1 MSSNDRPSSEP
12 ASETMDSFA
21 AMFEAD
27 SKARPKRGVSRS
39 FRVGEPVEG
48 TVVRVGKDAV
58 FVDLDG
64 KQEGYIDSVSLAE
77 TDSLASISIGDTL
90 RAVVIEIDGRHGGI
104 RLGKSAPKGRGAET
118 LIASMESGLPV
129 EGMVS
134 GTNKGGLEVQVE
146 GIRAFCPARQAD
158 SRFVT
163 DLNAFIGQKL
173 KFMVLSVKDGGRDV
187 TLSRRAVLE
196 REGEEARAKLE
207 GKLAVGAVLRGK
219 VVSTRDFGA
228 FVDLGG
234 VEGLLPVSELSH
246 DRALRTDD
254 VVKIGDDIEVQI
266 LRIEPDEKK
275 PGHQKMTLSLKALA
289 GDPWEAIAPTLVE
302 GAILDGKVLRLAPFG
317 AFVQLKSGIDGLLHV
332 SELALDDKGQPKL
345 PEVGSTISVK
355 IVKVDL
361 ASKRVGL
368 APAEGGSGGTAAAK
382 PRPRAALE
390 QGTIVSGKVSRV
402 ESFGVFVQIDGA
414 GARGLLPAQE
424 LLRGKIGMDL
434 HKLWPLGTD
443 VKAKIISVDASGR
456 IRLSIEA
463 MKNDE
468 ERASFDDYRAKEQ
481 ERSAGNL
488 GALGQKLKQLGLTK
502 APEKSASEK
511 KAPEKK
517 PASAGNPAGV
527 KKR

>member
-1 MSSNDRPSSEP
+1 MSSNDRNSHEP
-12 ASETMDSFA
+12 QESAASESFA
-21 AMFEAD
+21 ALFEAD
-27 SKARPKRGVSRS
+27 SKARPKRGAGRA

-48 TVVRVGKDAV
+48 TVVRIGKDAV

-64 KQEGYIDSVSLAE
+64 KQEGYLEDVELRDA
-77 TDSLASISIGDTL
+77 TGALTVSIGEVI
-90 RAVVIEIDGRHGGI
+90 RAVIVEMGGRHGGV

-129 EGMVS
+129 EGTVS

-158 SRFVT
+158 VRFVT
-163 DLNAFIGQKL
+163 DLTAFIGQRL
-173 KFMVLSVKDGGRDV
+173 KFMVTAVKEGGRDV

-196 REGEEARAKLE
+196 RENEEARAKLE
-207 GKLAVGAVLRGK
+207 GKLAAGAVLRGR

-254 VVKIGDDIEVQI
+254 VVKVGEEIDVQI
-266 LRIEPDEKK
+266 LRIEPDEKRA
-275 PGHQKMTLSLKALA
+275 GQQKITLSLKALA
-289 GDPWEAIAPTLVE
+289 GDPWEAIAPTLQE
-302 GAILDGKVLRLAPFG
+302 GAILEGKVARLAPFG

-332 SELALDDKGQPKL
+332 SEVTLDDKGQPKL
-345 PEVGSTISVK
+345 PAVGETIPVK
-355 IVKVDL
+355 IVKIDL
-361 ASKRVGL
+361 AQKRVGL
-368 APAEGGSGGTAAAK
+368 APAEGGSGGVTRA
-382 PRPRAALE
+382 RPRAAALE
-390 QGTIVSGKVSRV
+390 QGAIVTGKVSRV

-424 LLRGKIGMDL
+424 LLRGRLGGDL

-443 VKAKIISVDASGR
+443 VKAKVVSVDAAGK

-463 MKNDE
+463 MKADE
-468 ERASFDDYRAKEQ
+468 ERASFEDYRAKEQ
-481 ERSAGNL
+481 ERASGNL
-488 GALGQKLKQLGLTK
+488 GALGQKLKLAGIVA
-502 APEKSASEK
+502 APDPK
-511 KAPEKK
+511 KKGAGAP
-517 PASAGNPAGV
+517 

>member
-1 MSSNDRPSSEP
+1 MSSNDRNPQEP
-12 ASETMDSFA
+12 AASESFA
-21 AMFEAD
+21 ALFEAD

-48 TVVRVGKDAV
+48 VVVRIGKDAV

-64 KQEGYIDSVSLAE
+64 KQEGYIEEFELRDESGALTVTIGE
-77 TDSLASISIGDTL
+77 TI
-90 RAVVIEIDGRHGGI
+90 RAVVVETGGRHGGV

-129 EGMVS
+129 EGVVS

-146 GIRAFCPARQAD
+146 GLRAFCPARQAD
-158 SRFVT
+158 VRFVT
-163 DLNAFIGQKL
+163 DLTAFVGQRL
-173 KFMVLSVKDGGRDV
+173 KFMVMSVKDGGRDV
-187 TLSRRAVLE
+187 TLSRRAVLD
-196 REGEEARAKLE
+196 RENEEARQKLE
-207 GKLAVGAVLRGK
+207 GKLAAGAVLRGR

-254 VVKIGDDIEVQI
+254 VVKIGEEIDVQI

-275 PGHQKMTLSLKALA
+275 PGHQKITLSLKALA
-289 GDPWEAIAPTLVE
+289 GDPWEAIAPTLQE
-302 GAILDGKVLRLAPFG
+302 GAILEGKVVRLAPFG
-317 AFVQLKSGIDGLLHV
+317 AFVQLRSGIDGLLHV
-332 SELALDDKGQPKL
+332 SEVTLDDKGQPKL
-345 PEVGSTISVK
+345 PEVGQTISVK

-368 APAEGGSGGTAAAK
+368 APAEGGSGGGAR
-382 PRPRAALE
+382 PRPRGAALE
-390 QGTIVSGKVSRV
+390 QGAFVSGKVSRV

-424 LLRGKIGMDL
+424 LLRGKLGADL

-443 VKAKIISVDASGR
+443 VKAKVVSVDAAGK

-463 MKNDE
+463 LKADE
-468 ERASFDDYRAKEQ
+468 ERASFEDYRAKEQ
-481 ERSAGNL
+481 ERASGNL
-488 GALGQKLKQLGLTK
+488 GALGQKLKLAGIV
-502 APEKSASEK
+502 AV
-511 KAPEKK
+511 PEKK
-517 PASAGNPAGV
+517 KGGAPAP

>member
-1 MSSNDRPSSEP
+1 MSSNDRPAAEA
-12 ASETMDSFA
+12 ASETVDSFA

-48 TVVRVGKDAV
+48 IVVRVGKDAV

-118 LIASMESGLPV
+118 LIASMESQLPV

-158 SRFVT
+158 TRFVT

-173 KFMVLSVKDGGRDV
+173 KFMVMSVKDGGRDV

-302 GAILDGKVLRLAPFG
+302 GAILDGKVLRIAPFG

-345 PEVGSTISVK
+345 PEVGATISVK

-368 APAEGGSGGTAAAK
+368 APAEGGSGGSAATGK

-402 ESFGVFVQIDGA
+402 EQFGVFVQLEGA

-424 LLRGKIGMDL
+424 LLRGKLGMDL

-443 VKAKIISVDASGR
+443 VKAKIVSVDASGK

-463 MKNDE
+463 LKNDE

-502 APEKSASEK
+502 APEKAAPG